1 MRQIVLDTET
11 TGIDPA
17 EGHRIIEIGC
27 VELMERQLT
36 GRNYHVYI
44 NPDREVEAEAITV
57 HGITNEFLADKPRFA
72 EIADEFFEFI
82 KGAELVIHN
91 AAFDVGFM
99 DSEFA
104 RLKPVRK
111 TADHCGIVDSLA
123 IARARHPG
131 QKNNLDALCKR
142 YGVDNSNRDLH
153 GALLDAEILADV
165 YLLLTGGQTAL
176 SLDAG
181 SENGGGNGGIRRL
194 PADRAP
200 LSVVRASSSEAEAH
214 EEFMSLLE
222 KQAGETVWVGDTAIH
237 GSDALLRRAGSLQAT
252 PDATAASHARMNAA
266 TAQAAAVEEG
276 ASITLKQGEA
286 SASVTVE
293 ISERV
298 PDNCVWLQSGTPAS
312 ASLGAAFGSISIE
325 RT

>member
-11 TGIDPA
+11 TGIDPND
-17 EGHRIIEIGC
+17 GHRIIEIGC
-27 VELMERQLT
+27 VELVERQLT

-44 NPDREVEAEAITV
+44 NPEREVEAEAITV
-57 HGITNEFLADKPRFA
+57 HGITNEFLEDKPKFA
-72 EIADEFFEFI
+72 EVANDFFEFI

-99 DSEFA
+99 DAEFA

-123 IARARHPG
+123 IARKKHPG

-181 SENGGGNGGIRRL
+181 AEEGSSGTGIRRL
-194 PADRAP
+194 PAERPA
-200 LSVVRASSSEAEAH
+200 LNVIRASEDEHGAH
-214 EEFMSLLE
+214 EEFMAMLE
-222 KQAGETVWVGDTAIH
+222 KQAGETVWGK
-237 GSDALLRRAGSLQAT
+237 LQ
-252 PDATAASHARMNAA
+252 
-266 TAQAAAVEEG
+266 Q
-276 ASITLKQGEA
+276 
-286 SASVTVE
+286 
-293 ISERV
+293 SE
-298 PDNCVWLQSGTPAS
+298 
-312 ASLGAAFGSISIE
+312 
-325 RT
+325 

>member
-11 TGIDPA
+11 TGIDPSD
-17 EGHRIIEIGC
+17 GHRIIEIGC

-44 NPDREVEAEAITV
+44 NPEREVEAEAITI
-57 HGITNEFLADKPRFA
+57 HGITNEFLVDKPRFA

-99 DSEFA
+99 DAEFA

-111 TADHCGIVDSLA
+111 TADHCGVVDSLA

-176 SLDAG
+176 SLDANA
-181 SENGGGNGGIRRL
+181 ENGGGASGIRRL
-194 PADRAP
+194 ASDREP
-200 LSVVRASSSEAEAH
+200 LSVVRASKAERDAH
-214 EEFMSLLE
+214 EEFMSRLE
-222 KQAGETVWVGDTAIH
+222 KQAGETVWG
-237 GSDALLRRAGSLQAT
+237 
-252 PDATAASHARMNAA
+252 
-266 TAQAAAVEEG
+266 
-276 ASITLKQGEA
+276 K
-286 SASVTVE
+286 
-293 ISERV
+293 
-298 PDNCVWLQSGTPAS
+298 LQSA
-312 ASLGAAFGSISIE
+312 E
-325 RT
+325 

>member
-11 TGIDPA
+11 TGIDPN

-27 VELMERQLT
+27 VEMVERQLT

-44 NPDREVEAEAITV
+44 NPEREVEAEAITV
-57 HGITNEFLADKPRFA
+57 HGITNEFLADKPVFS

-91 AAFDVGFM
+91 AAFDIGFM

-111 TADHCGIVDSLA
+111 TADHCGVVDSLA
-123 IARARHPG
+123 IARKKHPG

-142 YGVDNSNRDLH
+142 YGVDNSNRELH

-181 SENGGGNGGIRRL
+181 SEEGGESGGIRRL
-194 PADRAP
+194 AAERPSLRVLRAT
-200 LSVVRASSSEAEAH
+200 SDENSAH
-214 EEFMSLLE
+214 DEFMEALA
-222 KQAGETVWVGDTAIH
+222 KQAGGTVWDRIQNP
-237 GSDALLRRAGSLQAT
+237 GS
-252 PDATAASHARMNAA
+252 
-266 TAQAAAVEEG
+266 
-276 ASITLKQGEA
+276 
-286 SASVTVE
+286 
-293 ISERV
+293 
-298 PDNCVWLQSGTPAS
+298 
-312 ASLGAAFGSISIE
+312 
-325 RT
+325 